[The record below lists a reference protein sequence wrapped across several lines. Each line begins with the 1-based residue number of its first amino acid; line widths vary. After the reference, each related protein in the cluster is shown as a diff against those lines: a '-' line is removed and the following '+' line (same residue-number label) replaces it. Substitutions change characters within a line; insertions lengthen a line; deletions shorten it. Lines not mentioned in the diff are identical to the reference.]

1 MSPEDSS
8 AVAERREPG
17 GGATPRVLIEVPH
30 GATSRA
36 EFDAIRGRLRGTLPA
51 ELESFFH
58 VNTDEGAP
66 ELAFAVA
73 ARLAARGIPALVL
86 RCRIPR
92 TFVDVNRVV
101 EGEVA
106 GGMTAGIPT
115 YVTDAADRRLL
126 LDLHARYT
134 AEAEAAYAAVLGHQ
148 GALALQVHT
157 YAPRAVGVEV
167 DDEIVPAL
175 RRAYRPKVYSN
186 WTERPPVDLITA
198 TAEGEVLASPALVSA
213 VRMRMGEIGVEVT
226 ENASY
231 HLHPATTGARHARKW
246 PGRVLCL
253 EVRRDLLGTP
263 WRPFVESKIGPRKAA
278 PFARALA
285 RAIEDTLTPER
296 QRRP

>member
-1 MSPEDSS
+1 MSPEGSS
-8 AVAERREPG
+8 EIAERRAAG
-17 GGATPRVLIEVPH
+17 GSGAARVLIEVPH
-30 GATSRA
+30 GATARA
-36 EFDAIRGRLRGTLPA
+36 DFDALRARLRSALPA
-51 ELESFFH
+51 GLESFFH

-73 ARLAARGIPALVL
+73 ELLAARDIPALVL

-92 TFVDVNRVV
+92 TFVDVNRIV

-106 GGMTAGIPT
+106 GGMTAGIPL
-115 YVTDAADRRLL
+115 YVTDAADRQLL

-134 AEAEAAYAAVLGHQ
+134 AEAGAAYRQVLGA
-148 GALALQVHT
+148 GVGLALQLHT

-167 DDEIVPAL
+167 DSDVVRAL

-198 TAEGEVLASPALVSA
+198 TTEGEVLASATLVAALRA
-213 VRMRMGEIGVEVT
+213 RLGERGIEVA

-231 HLHPATTGARHARKW
+231 HLHPATTGARHARDW
-246 PGRVLCL
+246 PGRVLCV
-253 EVRRDLLGTP
+253 EVRRDLLGAP
-263 WRPFVESKIGPRKAA
+263 WRPFVESKVGLRKAA

-285 RAIEDTLTPER
+285 RAIEDALTPER
-296 QRRP
+296 QRHP